1 MAKKN
6 SMPDF
11 TFALGADLREAA
23 AKMREMSRPPKHD
36 ASEPVADAVPHTP
49 EDAIP
54 NPPSPDPMPKD
65 VSEPSVTAEDFSK
78 PAAPEPSG
86 ELQSETA
93 EPRPAEPA
101 DPETLPEPTG
111 EAPVFAP
118 ESPAP
123 APEAEETA
131 SALPGRENTPET
143 SPRAETIPAAAAA
156 AAGDSAPAA
165 TVSPAAPETPAAS
178 TGAQP
183 ADGAAALDPV
193 RDDGPLAFEPER
205 TAEQSAASEE
215 TAQQVP
221 SSTVIDGHGQF
232 NAVNDRHTQLI
243 TPHVVDGPETV
254 NSSHQQSQ
262 TVVPQ
267 SLKEDQ
273 PSMTVHDNH
282 GPSVPVFPEP
292 ERLTAVSTSPVSEQP
307 HDDCAP
313 TVTDSHIAVP
323 KKEQDP
329 VRAIPGKPAD
339 TPGMGYFSETAEASL
354 GMPNAVHQQ
363 SSTVTMTVTDNR
375 QQPVIAHDFPKRTSP
390 ATPPAASVPPSI
402 ASATLQEAHL
412 GGARQV
418 LLDALTEL
426 RQQSPQVVVN
436 LKRLAPAIGLSY
448 GTVRNTI
455 SRLVREGVICTTQV
469 RTGDAHGVCIEFLD
483 DSPLPSLTAIAQPV
497 RQAMTRQQPSLT
509 VTTQSSHQ
517 QTMTTDDTCI
527 WNTDADL
534 ISILWPNAASAGFGP
549 AHLAQLRRA
558 YQLQGWEPENVPRCL
573 RYLDWELANGIAAGP
588 EHVTA
593 WLRVMQRQGHYPR
606 PEGYVDPE
614 VLRLRQQAEEE
625 RELAEARA
633 RFK

>member
-36 ASEPVADAVPHTP
+36 ASVEEAVLHAPEDHQPTPDQAPEPPIVPDEAQETIASERSGETPFERPDAHGSDLSEPASETTDDTPAGEPEGPIAASETEVTASTPEDRENAPETAPETEKHPVVADAATP
-49 EDAIP
+49 VGA
-54 NPPSPDPMPKD
+54 
-65 VSEPSVTAEDFSK
+65 
-78 PAAPEPSG
+78 PA
-86 ELQSETA
+86 T
-93 EPRPAEPA
+93 
-101 DPETLPEPTG
+101 
-111 EAPVFAP
+111 
-118 ESPAP
+118 ESPAASAGP
-123 APEAEETA
+123 DIRQDGETA
-131 SALPGRENTPET
+131 PAHAGTTEPPFPEREPEC
-143 SPRAETIPAAAAA
+143 
-156 AAGDSAPAA
+156 A
-165 TVSPAAPETPAAS
+165 TVQMDGGQSLTVTNSHEQLSTVNDCYDTVSAQGAIDKQETVINS
-178 TGAQP
+178 HQQ
-183 ADGAAALDPV
+183 ALTV
-193 RDDGPLAFEPER
+193 
-205 TAEQSAASEE
+205 TEQSA
-215 TAQQVP
+215 
-221 SSTVIDGHGQF
+221 TV
-232 NAVNDRHTQLI
+232 T
-243 TPHVVDGPETV
+243 
-254 NSSHQQSQ
+254 
-262 TVVPQ
+262 
-267 SLKEDQ
+267 Q
-273 PSMTVHDNH
+273 PSMTVRDDHRT
-282 GPSVPVFPEP
+282 PVPIFTVP
-292 ERLTAVSTSPVSEQP
+292 ERLTAVSGSPESKTVS
-307 HDDCAP
+307 DDRAS
-313 TVTDSHIAVP
+313 TVIDSHFSMPEIKAP
-323 KKEQDP
+323 SA
-329 VRAIPGKPAD
+329 RPA
-339 TPGMGYFSETAEASL
+339 PFPFAEPPSPSAFPEPANELRTAAPS
-354 GMPNAVHQQ
+354 VQRQ
-363 SSTVTMTVTDNR
+363 SSTVTMTVTDTI
-375 QQPVIAHDFPKRTSP
+375 QPYGITDYSTESDQAAIAQSTRPHPEMSAKKPT
-390 ATPPAASVPPSI
+390 AAVPPSI

-418 LLDALTEL
+418 LLNALTEL

-483 DSPLPSLTAIAQPV
+483 DSPLPSLTAIAQPL
-497 RQAMTRQQPSLT
+497 RQTMTYHQPSLT
-509 VTTQSSHQ
+509 VTGQSSQ
-517 QTMTTDDTCI
+517 SQNMTPDDTCI

-534 ISILWPNAASAGFGP
+534 VSVLWPHAANAGFGP